1 MTAPLANRSS
11 RELATLLQGYTSM
24 ELGTR
29 TVTGLTLDSRAV
41 TADSLFLACA
51 GGTRHGLEFLQQ
63 ALEQGA
69 SAVAWEPDGEWTKE
83 RVAGLALARPVPMIP
98 VPGLRREASEIAARF
113 FDHPSRHMS
122 IIGVTGT
129 NGKTSSTQF
138 LARSLGR
145 CGIIGTLGNGF
156 PDALEPAT
164 HTTPDP
170 VDLQALLRGMLDT
183 DAEAV
188 AMEVSSHALDQGRVE
203 AVHFDVA
210 VLTNLSRD
218 HLDYHGTMEEY
229 AASKLRL
236 FRRPGLRCAV
246 INLDDPFGRQVLD
259 HLPAGVQ
266 ALGYSL
272 APVAELPERLD
283 GWLWAR
289 DIQPGGEGIQIQ
301 VQTSSGDGEFH
312 SRLLGRFNVSNLL
325 AVLGTLL
332 QHGISLNDAL
342 GRLAKLETVAGRME
356 RFGGG
361 DSPLVV
367 VDYAHTPDALEQAL
381 KAAREHA
388 AGKLICV
395 FGCGGD
401 RDRGK
406 RPQMAAI
413 AERLADRAIVTDD
426 NPRTEDGDRIVD
438 DILAGMERPQE
449 ALVIRDRREAIQSA
463 ISSAAAGDLVLIC
476 GKGHEDYQLVGDRKL
491 HFCDREEVR
500 AVLGVAA

>member
-1 MTAPLANRSS
+1 MASAANRSVRRLS
-11 RELATLLQGYTSM
+11 DLLQGYTSAD
-24 ELGTR
+24 LGECA
-29 TVTGLTLDSRAV
+29 VSGLTLDSRDV
-41 TADSLFLACA
+41 TTDMLFLACA
-51 GGTRHGLEFLQQ
+51 GDSRHGLEFLPQ
-63 ALEQGA
+63 ALAQGA
-69 SAVAWEPDGEWTKE
+69 AAVAWEPDGEWTEE
-83 RVAGLALARPVPMIP
+83 RVAGLELARPVPMIP
-98 VPGLRREASEIAARF
+98 VTDLRREASEIAARY

-122 IIGVTGT
+122 IIGITGT

-170 VDLQALLRGMLDT
+170 VDLQALMQGMLDSG
-183 DAEAV
+183 AEAV

-218 HLDYHGTMEEY
+218 HLDYHGTMEAY

-236 FRRPGLRCAV
+236 FQRPGLRCAV
-246 INLDDPFGRQVLD
+246 INLDDPFGRQILD

-266 ALGYSL
+266 ALSYSL
-272 APVAELPERLD
+272 APVEELPERLD

-289 DIQPGGEGIQIQ
+289 DIRPGIDGIEIK
-301 VQTSSGDGEFH
+301 VQTSFGDGEFH

-325 AVLGTLL
+325 AVLGVLL
-332 QHGISLNDAL
+332 QHNVSLDDAL
-342 GRLAKLETVAGRME
+342 RRLAGLETVAGRME
-356 RFGGG
+356 KFGGG
-361 DSPLVV
+361 DQPLVV
-367 VDYAHTPDALEQAL
+367 VDYAHTPDALEHAL
-381 KAAREHA
+381 QAAREHVV
-388 AGKLICV
+388 GKLICV

-406 RPQMAAI
+406 RPQMAEI
-413 AERLADRAIVTDD
+413 AERLAHRAIVTDD
-426 NPRTEDGDRIVD
+426 NPRTEDGDRIVS
-438 DILAGMERPQE
+438 DILAGMKRPQE
-449 ALVIRDRREAIQSA
+449 AQVIRDRREAIRTA
-463 ISSAAAGDLVLIC
+463 ISDAGAGDLVLIC